1 MKRISTGTENF
12 KELLDNN
19 YYYVDKTSL
28 IEDVLSDKVMLY
40 TRPRRFGKTLNLS
53 MLYYFFS
60 NKEKENSYL
69 FEGLNIS
76 KDKEI
81 LKHQNQYPVIFLT
94 LKDMQYLN
102 FEDQKK
108 QFAILIKELILKNIE
123 LLDSSIIDEADYNIL
138 NDFRFLKPDEV
149 QLKNSLKILSN
160 CLYKYY
166 QQRVIILIDEY
177 DVPLQSAYNNGYYD
191 EMVDFLRSVFSSA
204 LKTNDALERVV
215 LTGCL
220 RIAKESIFTGL
231 NNFTVRS
238 ITSQNLL

>member
-1 MKRISTGTENF
+1 MKRISTGIENF

-94 LKDMQYLN
+94 LKDMNNNN
-102 FEDQKK
+102 FQS
-108 QFAILIKELILKNIE
+108 QIYIFANIIANIVDKYSDIQNSDINININELHMSLKDI
-123 LLDSSIIDEADYNIL
+123 SSILFN
-138 NDFRFLKPDEV
+138 
-149 QLKNSLKILSN
+149 
-160 CLYKYY
+160 YY
-166 QQRVIILIDEY
+166 HQKVIILIDE
-177 DVPLQSAYNNGYYD
+177 
-191 EMVDFLRSVFSSA
+191 
-204 LKTNDALERVV
+204 
-215 LTGCL
+215 
-220 RIAKESIFTGL
+220 
-231 NNFTVRS
+231 
-238 ITSQNLL
+238 